1 MRISQHFSQLWEKR
15 SPTASHIGTYIFFAL
30 LRLVLVFVPQLGY
43 VHPDEF
49 FQSVEVMTG
58 KWRNV
63 WKIKPVSL
71 HQINSH
77 RGSLSLGA
85 HSLLGVQ

>member
-1 MRISQHFSQLWEKR
+1 MRITSHFSQLWEKGT
-15 SPTASHIGTYIFFAL
+15 PTARHLNTYFFFAL

-58 KWRNV
+58 EYY
-63 WKIKPVSL
+63 SL
-71 HQINSH
+71 HMYSANY
-77 RGSLSLGA
+77 LNNCCA
-85 HSLLGVQ
+85 H

>member
-1 MRISQHFSQLWEKR
+1 MRITRHLSQLWEKG
-15 SPTASHIGTYIFFAL
+15 SQTARHLNTYFFLAL

-58 KWRNV
+58 KCNC
-63 WKIKPVSL
+63 
-71 HQINSH
+71 
-77 RGSLSLGA
+77 
-85 HSLLGVQ
+85 

>member
-1 MRISQHFSQLWEKR
+1 MRITHHLSQLWGKR
-15 SPTASHIGTYIFFAL
+15 IPIAGHLNTYFFFAV

-58 KWRNV
+58 KRNS
-63 WKIKPVSL
+63 KP
-71 HQINSH
+71 
-77 RGSLSLGA
+77 
-85 HSLLGVQ
+85 